1 MLYVAIWYV
10 SIRYEGE
17 ERTALEQYQILCTLL
32 DYRYTYSISSSIL
45 FLRRLRTVSF
55 IFLEIYACLRA
66 GIILERRPSALVR
79 DSACCSNKKCTL
91 NFSETRDIN
100 SKLPVRKKKKDGAL
114 PAQTLTNLA
123 K

>member
-10 SIRYEGE
+10 SIRYEGK

-55 IFLEIYACLRA
+55 HFW
-66 GIILERRPSALVR
+66 
-79 DSACCSNKKCTL
+79 KFT
-91 NFSETRDIN
+91 
-100 SKLPVRKKKKDGAL
+100 PVCE
-114 PAQTLTNLA
+114 LA
-123 K
+123 